1 MRQERLSTSDSQS
14 FWEKDSFIFSN
25 LDVVSSTVPC
35 GAASDGFS
43 LLHTLYR
50 QRDKPN
56 QRLSSKGPLQEVA

>member
-1 MRQERLSTSDSQS
+1 M
-14 FWEKDSFIFSN
+14 
-25 LDVVSSTVPC
+25 VSSTVPC